1 MRHKNKQKNEK
12 MDGWVTRCVRIMNG
26 ERRPYCYEYSPYC
39 YGCSV
44 VTLMWEQGVRGR
56 GGPFGSTSFMEAV
69 VSIFMFDCL
78 VSNLVSFCL

>member
-1 MRHKNKQKNEK
+1 ML
-12 MDGWVTRCVRIMNG
+12 
-26 ERRPYCYEYSPYC
+26 
-39 YGCSV
+39 
-44 VTLMWEQGVRGR
+44 TLMWEQGVRGR